1 MTTQYTPILK
11 LALPVQGELSG
22 TWGDV
27 VNDNITSMIEQA
39 IAGRVVVNTW
49 TTNSHV
55 LTSANGL
62 SAESRAAMLSL
73 TDSTTALN
81 GAGSVICPAL
91 SKTYIVKNSTAQI
104 ITVKTSSGTGIAVPV
119 GKTMLVF
126 CDGTN
131 VLEGVDHV
139 VTLSA
144 GVLTI
149 GGGTSVNYI
158 DTDGTFTANSDD
170 RLATQKAT
178 KLYVDTQ
185 IGTADTLSEVLAL
198 GNTTGGTDIV
208 ASTTDK
214 VQFRDAAIYINS
226 SADGQLDLVAD
237 TEVQITAPTV
247 DLNGLLDLQGT
258 LNIGTGGATVNLIDN
273 GDVATNSAVR
283 LATQQAVK
291 TYVDNNAGTEY
302 TAGTGLDL
310 TGTEFSLEAATAT
323 VDGGV
328 QLFSDTVQT
337 VASASVTATA
347 SRTYGIQL
355 NSDGQAVVNVPWAE
369 GSYVLPAATSTALG
383 GVELFSDTDQSVAA
397 NSVTTTANRTYGI
410 QLNSANQAVVNVPW
424 VNTEYTAGTGLDLT
438 NTEFSIDSSV
448 VTLTG
453 SQALSNKSGVIS
465 QWTND
470 SGYSTPSSTDTF
482 TNKSGDISQWT
493 NDSGYT
499 TNVGDITGVTA
510 GNGLTG
516 GGSTGAVTLTVGAS
530 TGIQVFG
537 NAVQL
542 KQATSSER
550 GGIQLFSN
558 TDQSV
563 AANSVTTTA
572 GRTYGIQLNSANQAV
587 VNVPWVGGGGA
598 GDITSVIAGTG
609 MTGGA
614 TSGDATLNVIG
625 GDGITANA
633 DDIAVDSTVVRTSG
647 TQSIGGGKAFGNILS
662 VDGGETGGYPLQR
675 LTSSSVSTYSRIEFG
690 YTGTVSQG
698 KLQYDNSSDSMT
710 FSTDTAERAR
720 ITSAG
725 DLLVS
730 KTVSSAAVVGCEL
743 KANGTIYSTVEIPAL
758 TGGIQVRNNS
768 NTDSIANLSVYN
780 GLTQMNS
787 SSLTGN
793 GHPVA
798 FTFGTSAEGAR
809 FTSSKR
815 LGIGITAPTQAL
827 HVVGDIVATGNITAY
842 FSDERLKDFKGTIP
856 NALDKVSQLNG
867 YYYTP
872 NETAQA
878 LGVDNNGVEVGVSAQ
893 EVEAVLP
900 EIVTDSV
907 VGKDYKTVMYEKL
920 TPLLIEAVKELT
932 QKVAE
937 LESRLDKVEK

>member
-39 IAGRVVVNTW
+39 IAGRVVVDTW
-49 TTNSHV
+49 TNNSHV

-73 TDSTTALN
+73 TDSTTALT

-91 SKTYIVKNSTAQI
+91 SKTYIVKNSTTQI
-104 ITVKTSSGTGIAVPV
+104 ITVKTSLGTGIAVPV

-291 TYVDNNAGTEY
+291 TYVDAAPGTEY

-310 TGTEFSLEAATAT
+310 TGTEFSLE
-323 VDGGV
+323 V
-328 QLFSDTVQT
+328 
-337 VASASVTATA
+337 
-347 SRTYGIQL
+347 
-355 NSDGQAVVNVPWAE
+355 
-369 GSYVLPAATSTALG
+369 ATSTTLG
-383 GVELFSDTDQSVAA
+383 GVELFSDTDQSVVA
-397 NSVTTTANRTYGI
+397 NAVTTTASRTYGI
-410 QLNSANQAVVNVPW
+410 QLNSDNQAVVNVPW
-424 VNTEYTAGTGLDLT
+424 VDTEYTAGTGLDLT

-453 SQALSNKSGVIS
+453 AQALSNKSGNIS

-470 SGYSTPSSTDTF
+470 SG
-482 TNKSGDISQWT
+482 
-493 NDSGYT
+493 
-499 TNVGDITGVTA
+499 
-510 GNGLTG
+510 
-516 GGSTGAVTLTVGAS
+516 
-530 TGIQVFG
+530 
-537 NAVQL
+537 VQ
-542 KQATSSER
+542 
-550 GGIQLFSN
+550 
-558 TDQSV
+558 
-563 AANSVTTTA
+563 
-572 GRTYGIQLNSANQAV
+572 
-587 VNVPWVGGGGA
+587 
-598 GDITSVIAGTG
+598 
-609 MTGGA
+609 
-614 TSGDATLNVIG
+614 
-625 GDGITANA
+625 
-633 DDIAVDSTVVRTSG
+633 
-647 TQSIGGGKAFGNILS
+647 
-662 VDGGETGGYPLQR
+662 
-675 LTSSSVSTYSRIEFG
+675 
-690 YTGTVSQG
+690 
-698 KLQYDNSSDSMT
+698 
-710 FSTDTAERAR
+710 
-720 ITSAG
+720 
-725 DLLVS
+725 
-730 KTVSSAAVVGCEL
+730 
-743 KANGTIYSTVEIPAL
+743 
-758 TGGIQVRNNS
+758 
-768 NTDSIANLSVYN
+768 
-780 GLTQMNS
+780 
-787 SSLTGN
+787 
-793 GHPVA
+793 HP
-798 FTFGTSAEGAR
+798 
-809 FTSSKR
+809 
-815 LGIGITAPTQAL
+815 I
-827 HVVGDIVATGNITAY
+827 
-842 FSDERLKDFKGTIP
+842 
-856 NALDKVSQLNG
+856 
-867 YYYTP
+867 
-872 NETAQA
+872 
-878 LGVDNNGVEVGVSAQ
+878 
-893 EVEAVLP
+893 
-900 EIVTDSV
+900 
-907 VGKDYKTVMYEKL
+907 
-920 TPLLIEAVKELT
+920 
-932 QKVAE
+932 
-937 LESRLDKVEK
+937 